1 MNVVLPEKPKILNRR
16 NVTYVTVLIVC
27 IVAIAIAIY
36 QFFSEEKLG
45 VIIGISKDEN
55 QEISELKEEFT
66 NIFTNELQINQKE
79 QVQELKKQEEDKNIV
94 FTKYEKDEKSLNNYE
109 LNINI
114 PYINIS
120 NNKVDEFNEE
130 IDNIFTKAAEN
141 VENSQ
146 DRNIIYT
153 VNYMANIENNILSVG
168 ILATFKEGNNV
179 QRTILKTYNYNLKEN
194 KEVNLNDFRILKNI
208 DNNTLQTRIESEIRT
223 SQEQATKM
231 KELGYDIYSRN
242 LKDEI
247 YKVENTS
254 NYFWYEEHLYLIY
267 AYGNN
272 NNTSEM
278 DIVII

>member
-1 MNVVLPEKPKILNRR
+1 MNVILPEKPKILNRR